1 MESIGEIF
9 TAFNE
14 LALVAGTLVAAVF
27 FFFRSI
33 FAGLGTALLAALGRG
48 AGFGI
53 GQRLSPGAQ
62 AGRRLPLSP
71 RQRLARQALFE
82 AEARQ
87 VRIESYVGAYLE
99 LMAERAGPFAL
110 SALIAGRI
118 EPGFAEKYERFVRRT
133 QEFDRL
139 EEKAQ
144 RALQRFEADY
154 ARHCEPIRDELR
166 QLGVELTRWKARG
179 RRFAWQP
186 WRRRWRY
193 YKRRMLSVR
202 RRIFLR
208 QLRLQSAELKLNM
221 SYRATLEP
229 ALVEVDRYE
238 RAYLT
243 HWIHSFEADLESLRL
258 TVVSGRL
265 IEHLATPQN
274 SALREKLQIGGLPAE
289 RASLERELRAFLAER
304 GVGLPPEASIAGLL
318 EAYLRLRLL
327 EDEAMRAAWGV
338 DRTWLEHDLPPPG
351 ELGIAQER
359 WLHLSRAWPEASPR
373 ALPPARPHALAGR
386 AAAGGS

>member
-14 LALVAGTLVAAVF
+14 LALVAGTLLAAVF

-48 AGFGI
+48 AGYGI

-87 VRIESYVGAYLE
+87 VRIESYVGAYLK
-99 LMAERAGPFAL
+99 LIAERMGPFAL
-110 SALIAGRI
+110 SVHVAGQI
-118 EPGFAEKYERFVRRT
+118 EPGFAEKFERLVRRT

-154 ARHCEPIRDELR
+154 AKHCEPVRDELR
-166 QLGVELTRWKARG
+166 SLSVELTRWKARG

-193 YKRRMLSVR
+193 YKRRMLATR
-202 RRIFLR
+202 KAIFR
-208 QLRLQSAELKLNM
+208 KQLRLQSAELKLNM
-221 SYRATLEP
+221 GYRAILEP
-229 ALVEVDRYE
+229 ALAEVDRYE

-274 SALREKLQIGGLPAE
+274 AALRARLQIEGLPAGK
-289 RASLERELRAFLAER
+289 AALERELKSYLSSRD
-304 GVGLPPEASIAGLL
+304 VGLAPAATTAGLL
-318 EAYLRLRLL
+318 EAYLRIRLL
-327 EDEAMRAAWGV
+327 EDADMRAAWGV
-338 DRTWLEHDLPPPG
+338 DRSWIERDLPPPG
-351 ELGIAQER
+351 ELGVAQER
-359 WLHLSRAWPEASPR
+359 WLHLRHVV
-373 ALPPARPHALAGR
+373 PAEVEKG
-386 AAAGGS
+386 AADLDNA